1 VIDALVRPKKG
12 PSDGETRPKATAFY
26 RMEAYEDRRGMRMTA
41 RKPKRTAARKRTTAR
56 KPKRTTARNIELYSS
71 AYRIAW
77 KQISALRRREQ
88 PDISL
93 RLHDSIRR
101 QLKEGAT
108 EPLFIASEA
117 LKDVG
122 ERSEPGTTPP

>member
-1 VIDALVRPKKG
+1 
-12 PSDGETRPKATAFY
+12 
-26 RMEAYEDRRGMRMTA
+26 MTA
-41 RKPKRTAARKRTTAR
+41 RKPKTKKTIVLRRRSVIGQ
-56 KPKRTTARNIELYSS
+56 NIELYSS

-108 EPLFIASEA
+108 EPLFIVSEA

>member
-1 VIDALVRPKKG
+1 
-12 PSDGETRPKATAFY
+12 
-26 RMEAYEDRRGMRMTA
+26 MTA
-41 RKPKRTAARKRTTAR
+41 RKPKTKKTIVLRRRSVIGQ
-56 KPKRTTARNIELYSS
+56 NIELYSS

-122 ERSEPGTTPP
+122 ERSEPGTPPP

>member
-1 VIDALVRPKKG
+1 
-12 PSDGETRPKATAFY
+12 
-26 RMEAYEDRRGMRMTA
+26 MTA
-41 RKPKRTAARKRTTAR
+41 RKPKTKKTIVLRRRSVIGQ
-56 KPKRTTARNIELYSS
+56 NIELYSS

-93 RLHDSIRR
+93 RLHDPIRR

-122 ERSEPGTTPP
+122 ERSEPGTPPP